1 MPRCKTCGGDFLRLD
16 ERGYCA
22 PKCWP
27 EIAAKRR
34 AELEAAAKRDA
45 EARQAEAAKKAARK
59 ARKAKTR
66 FSALN
71 TFVDATLAELTGA
84 ETKVWLILF
93 RDVHNGVARTG
104 QADIARRAGLTV
116 RGVQKAIQ
124 KLEAK
129 GLIEIAYRGRLN
141 QGPSCYRLRA
151 VKS

>member
-1 MPRCKTCGGDFLRLD
+1 MERCPTCGVTGPGATIC
-16 ERGYCA
+16 EGYCSPA
-22 PKCWP
+22 CWP
-27 EIAAKRR
+27 SA
-34 AELEAAAKRDA
+34 
-45 EARQAEAAKKAARK
+45 QAEAAARKAAEAAARK
-59 ARKAKTR
+59 TEATRRDRTKRKRRVRSSR
-66 FSALN
+66 FATLN
-71 TFVDATLAELTGA
+71 TFADATLAELTGA

-129 GLIEIAYRGRLN
+129 GLLEVVRRGRLN